1 MAGSFQRMIK
11 RLQDFMFGEEKE
23 AHYSQQTTASS
34 SSKKLESKP
43 RVLHDRQSG
52 AKIFHQYPKQGKFRF
67 PMDVDDK
74 KTQLT
79 NYREQKRPART
90 TTSRPEV
97 SATTTDT
104 KHSYQSRPFS
114 RHAEKTNNETEP
126 LEKSNDME
134 KEQEVSS
141 NEAFT
146 KQQTERTYFQGN
158 DFAPED
164 IPSPVFGFEK
174 VPLHPENLKK
184 KNESIEP
191 LTEQLRQKP
200 EPKPNEDKGD
210 AAIVSEE
217 AFWTFYK
224 NKQEVFEDTEKKR
237 IEEEAEEK
245 ISSEPV
251 PVREETPSIK
261 DGREAFEDEL
271 SSDVNYDS
279 KEKDQEVFEDI
290 KNKRIEEQKAEEK
303 ISSEPVPVREET
315 PSIKGGGEA
324 FEDELSSDVNYDSKE
339 KDQEVFDDIE
349 NKRIEEETEEK
360 TSSEPVLVR
369 EEMSSIKGGREAF
382 EDEKSSD
389 GNHSKENEKA
399 VPVQEEESR
408 PETAKQ
414 TSVENHSVNDKADKK
429 DENRKKMNKK
439 QKPSIPFNV
448 LMYPSDK
455 YKKHKKEAK
464 TNNDNGSYQ
473 FPGLHLLNVP
483 PRKEDNGGEALQ
495 AQKDQL
501 EATLH
506 NFNVN
511 AKVVDVTKG
520 PSVTRFEVQ
529 PAPGVKVN
537 KITNLTDDIKLAL
550 AAKDLRMEA
559 PIPGK
564 NAIGIEVPNPESTPV
579 FLREILRRDVFTRS
593 ESPLTVAMGLDISGN
608 PIVADLQKMPHG
620 LIAGATGSGKSVCIN
635 SILLSLLYKA
645 SPEELK
651 LMLIDPKMV
660 ELASFK
666 EVPHLVTPV
675 INDAKEATAGL
686 KWAVAEMEGR
696 YEKLAHEGVR
706 DIKKYNERMVQHGCP
721 EKKMPYIVIII
732 DELADLMMVSPQD
745 VEDAV
750 CRIAQKARACGIHLL
765 LATQRPSVDVITGLI
780 KANIPSRTA
789 FAVSSQADSR
799 TILDMGGAERLIGK
813 GDMLF
818 HENGTPK
825 PIRVQGTFVTDEE
838 IDAVTDFIKK
848 QRKPSYMFNR
858 NDLIKKVDQEESG
871 DELFPEAC
879 KFIAEQ
885 GSASSSSLQ
894 RRFSIGYNRAA
905 KLIDM
910 MENRGIISESMGSKP
925 RRVLMS
931 YNEIEENI
939 LT

>member
-23 AHYSQQTTASS
+23 AHYSQQTTASN
-34 SSKKLESKP
+34 SSKKLEAKP
-43 RVLHDRQSG
+43 RVLHDQQSG

-74 KTQLT
+74 KTKLT
-79 NYREQKRPART
+79 NYREQKRPSRT
-90 TTSRPEV
+90 TTSRSEV

-104 KHSYQSRPFS
+104 KHSNQSRSFG
-114 RHAEKTNNETEP
+114 RQAEKTNNKTETE
-126 LEKSNDME
+126 EKRKYTE
-134 KEQEVSS
+134 KEKEVSS
-141 NEAFT
+141 SEAFT

-191 LTEQLRQKP
+191 LSEQIRKEP
-200 EPKPNEDKGD
+200 EPKPNEDKSEPV
-210 AAIVSEE
+210 IVSEE
-217 AFWTFYK
+217 AFLSFY
-224 NKQEVFEDTEKKR
+224 NDKQEVFED
-237 IEEEAEEK
+237 A
-245 ISSEPV
+245 
-251 PVREETPSIK
+251 
-261 DGREAFEDEL
+261 
-271 SSDVNYDS
+271 
-279 KEKDQEVFEDI
+279 
-290 KNKRIEEQKAEEK
+290 KNKRIEEQEAEEK
-303 ISSEPVPVREET
+303 NSS
-315 PSIKGGGEA
+315 K
-324 FEDELSSDVNYDSKE
+324 
-339 KDQEVFDDIE
+339 
-349 NKRIEEETEEK
+349 
-360 TSSEPVLVR
+360 PVLVT
-369 EEMSSIKGGREAF
+369 EETSSIKGGREAF
-382 EDEKSSD
+382 EDEKPSDVNYYSKENEQEVFEDIENKRIEEQEAEEKNSSEPVLVTEETSSIKGGREAFED
-389 GNHSKENEKA
+389 EKPSSVNQYSKENEKA
-399 VPVQEEESR
+399 VPGQEEGK

-414 TSVENHSVNDKADKK
+414 TRVENHSVRDKADKK
-429 DENRKKMNKK
+429 DENKKKMNKK

-455 YKKHKKEAK
+455 YKKHKKGAK
-464 TNNDNGSYQ
+464 TNNYNGLYQ

-483 PRKEDNGGEALQ
+483 PKKEDNGGEALQ
-495 AQKDQL
+495 AQRDQL

-564 NAIGIEVPNPESTPV
+564 NAIGIEVPNSESTPV

-593 ESPLTVAMGLDISGN
+593 ESPLTVAMGLDISGT

-686 KWAVAEMEGR
+686 KWAVSEMEGR

-706 DIKKYNERMVQHGCP
+706 DIKKYNERMVQQGCP
-721 EKKMPYIVIII
+721 ELKMPYIVIII

-825 PIRVQGTFVTDEE
+825 PVRVQGTFVTDEE

-858 NDLIKKVDQEESG
+858 NDLMKKVDQEESG

-931 YNEIEENI
+931 YHEIEENI